1 MMSRQLSINRH
12 ILIQKRQDLLG
23 ARRIPPIAHQITHN
37 GEQTVHLDARARHLC
52 VGRVAHERRGR
63 AGRFDVGEDGVACGA
78 QREREEGGADVGGY
92 AGEDDLFFAGGFDG
106 GTEGGVVPCA
116 VGEFSVLACFW

>member
-1 MMSRQLSINRH
+1 MSRQLSINRH
-12 ILIQKRQDLLG
+12 ILIQKWQDLLG
-23 ARRIPPIAHQITHN
+23 PRRVSPIAHQITHN

-78 QREREEGGADVGGY
+78 QREREEGGAD
-92 AGEDDLFFAGGFDG
+92 EDDLLFAGGFDG
-106 GTEGGVVPCA
+106 GAEGGVIPCA